1 MADLYS
7 QLGQSMSSAIE
18 YGGKGNRFWELD
30 QIQQLYDI
38 KRKRLEKLFNN
49 LGYGLEAVTR
59 IGDIHKRNSR
69 LADIAKSRGYEI
81 DTGFLGLG
89 QPKYY
94 RPEQKMNIYEDVS
107 GGKLPSGKPYSDVLK
122 TGDTYTKPREEVS
135 VFDMFNNTFGSDN
148 SGSSDY
154 TEFLKLF
161 GEK

>member
-94 RPEQKMNIYEDVS
+94 RPEKTMGYEVDES
-107 GGKLPSGKPYSDVLK
+107 GNKIGNKLYK
-122 TGDTYTKPREEVS
+122 TPKEEVS
-135 VFDMFNNTFGSDN
+135 VFDMFNIQNPD
-148 SGSSDY
+148 
-154 TEFLKLF
+154 LKEYFDLYV
-161 GEK
+161 GDK

>member
-94 RPEQKMNIYEDVS
+94 RPGQKMNIYEDVS
-107 GGKLPSGKPYSDVLK
+107 YDFNELGKVVEEPIYEKIK
-122 TGDTYTKPREEVS
+122 TPREEVS
-135 VFDMFNNTFGSDN
+135 VFDMFNIQNPD
-148 SGSSDY
+148 
-154 TEFLKLF
+154 LKEYFDLYV
-161 GEK
+161 GDK